1 MYRAGSVEVSRR
13 KDELEDELA
22 VLKKQGAGCIK
33 NSEHQALLSKYEEL

>member
-22 VLKKQGAGCIK
+22 GLMKQGTGCIK